1 MEKSHQKRPKTVA
14 FVQVRMGSTRFPG
27 KVMKKIGEREI
38 FLVQLDRMKRAKTLD
53 QIIVVTTTKKL
64 DEAIVRLCK
73 KNKIPCF
80 RGSED
85 DLLDRYYQAAKKF
98 KVGLV
103 VKIPSDEPLIGPTV
117 IDQVV
122 GTMHKSLDKYDYVG
136 NLRPP
141 TFPDGLDVEVMTLE
155 TLETA
160 WREAKEPHEREHL
173 TPYIWSHSK
182 LFKIGN
188 VVNKYGHMYK
198 SHRWTLDY
206 PEDFE
211 FFKAVFSAFKSKKH
225 FSMKDILDLLKKH
238 PEIAAI
244 NAKHS
249 SANWFRHKWY
259 KVTS

>member
-1 MEKSHQKRPKTVA
+1 
-14 FVQVRMGSTRFPG
+14 
-27 KVMKKIGEREI
+27 MKKIGKREI
-38 FLVQLDRMKRAKTLD
+38 FLIQLDRMKRAKTLD
-53 QIIVVTTTKKL
+53 QIIVATTIKKQ
-64 DEAIVRLCK
+64 DDAIVWLCK
-73 KNKIPCF
+73 KNKILYF
-80 RGSED
+80 RGSEN

-98 KVGLV
+98 KAELV
-103 VKIPSDEPLIGPTV
+103 VKIPSDEPLIEATV

-122 GTMHKSLDKYDYVG
+122 GTMHKNLNKYDYVG

-141 TFPDGLDVEVMTLE
+141 SFPDGLDVEVMTFE

-182 LFKIGN
+182 FFKIGN
-188 VVNKYGHMYK
+188 VVNKYGNMYK

-211 FFKAVFSAFKSKKH
+211 FFKAVFSAFRNKKY
-225 FSMKDILDLLKKH
+225 FSMKDVLDLLKKH
-238 PEIAAI
+238 PEIAII

-259 KVTS
+259 KITS